1 MIPKVSKI
9 LLFLII
15 SCLTLKNGFSQENR
29 KGYWDNLR
37 AFKQKFD
44 MSAGER
50 RTVAVKIPLGTTQ
63 IIYRV
68 IVTDNGQEVP
78 KSLYSVISKVDPTSL
93 MSTGVSLL
101 SNIAG
106 NSKCYYSI
114 FNSIAQANNFVKSGI
129 DFAKPCY
136 RNNLKINEDSKVLE
150 LGDNCLKNA
159 SILYFGFKSTN
170 MIETENIS
178 LEVIPW
184 IDNKLA
190 TGWNA
195 GTKEEFISNCKTT
208 YEKIPNNE
216 EFCLCILDK
225 IAEQHTVDEYNRLI
239 PAERI
244 KFIKSNESICN
255 VTSGASEIINE
266 QIQGEADDYFD
277 KGDYK
282 NAIIKYLELVENN
295 SADEI
300 DYQYLAE
307 SYLLTK
313 QFTKALKYIKI
324 AEQIDTDDLSIKL
337 DLAHLYLLTDN
348 LAEAKKI
355 YLKYKNENVNDTT
368 SWKEQIQE
376 DFKLFTEN
384 KIKSDYFNQILSL
397 LK

>member
-1 MIPKVSKI
+1 
-9 LLFLII
+9 
-15 SCLTLKNGFSQENR
+15 
-29 KGYWDNLR
+29 
-37 AFKQKFD
+37 
-44 MSAGER
+44 
-50 RTVAVKIPLGTTQ
+50 
-63 IIYRV
+63 
-68 IVTDNGQEVP
+68 
-78 KSLYSVISKVDPTSL
+78 
-93 MSTGVSLL
+93 
-101 SNIAG
+101 
-106 NSKCYYSI
+106 
-114 FNSIAQANNFVKSGI
+114 
-129 DFAKPCY
+129 
-136 RNNLKINEDSKVLE
+136 
-150 LGDNCLKNA
+150 
-159 SILYFGFKSTN
+159 